1 MGHSGVQ
8 CRETAHGQSL
18 QSRIQGCTMK
28 MARWIIYGAG
38 TPLTIEAPSP
48 EIAEAYAVE
57 SFGVK
62 IENIVTVKE
71 ADVVLHRRRDS

>member
-1 MGHSGVQ
+1 
-8 CRETAHGQSL
+8 
-18 QSRIQGCTMK
+18 MK

-38 TPLTIEAPSP
+38 TPLTIEALSP

-62 IENIVTVKE
+62 IEDIVTVKE
-71 ADVVLHRRRDS
+71 CDVVLHRRRDS

>member
-1 MGHSGVQ
+1 
-8 CRETAHGQSL
+8 
-18 QSRIQGCTMK
+18 MK

-38 TPLTIEAPSP
+38 TPLTIEAPCP

-71 ADVVLHRRRDS
+71 DDVVLHRRRDS